1 MKLTPLFVLVLFAL
15 CGTRTSFAQ
24 KAEDALRKGNEYYR
38 NGDHV
43 AAGQAYQQ
51 ANTADPNDMR
61 ATFNLGDAEYKQGK
75 FPEAQQ
81 QFEQSALRSKDPV
94 EQARA
99 YHNIG
104 NSWLGQK
111 KPEEA
116 IKAYREA
123 LRRDPSDEDT
133 RYNLAYAQRMLQQQ
147 QQQQQN
153 DQKKDEEKDEEKKDE
168 QQEKKDQDEQEE
180 QEKKDQEQKQ
190 DQQQKQDQKQ
200 DQKQEGDP
208 QQAQQM
214 SKQDA
219 ERILDALDRQ
229 EQKVQEKVREKQ
241 RVGVR
246 VPTEK
251 DW

>member
-1 MKLTPLFVLVLFAL
+1 MKSALPSFLVLLAVS
-15 CGTRTSFAQ
+15 GAQITTAQ
-24 KAEDALRKGNEYYR
+24 KAEDALRKGNDYYR
-38 NGDHV
+38 KGDHV

-51 ANTADPNDMR
+51 ANSADPNDMR

-104 NSWLGQK
+104 NAWLGQK

-147 QQQQQN
+147 QEQQKN
-153 DQKKDEEKDEEKKDE
+153 DQKKDENKDEEKKD
-168 QQEKKDQDEQEE
+168 QEKQD
-180 QEKKDQEQKQ
+180 QEKQQDQQKKDEEQEQKQ
-190 DQQQKQDQKQ
+190 DQQQKQDQPK
-200 DQKQEGDP
+200 EGEP
-208 QQAQQM
+208 QQPQQM

>member
-1 MKLTPLFVLVLFAL
+1 MTRTSPTTLVLFAL
-15 CGTRTSFAQ
+15 CINHASIAQ
-24 KAEDALRKGNEYYR
+24 EAEDALRKGNEFYR
-38 NGDHV
+38 KGDHV

-51 ANTADPNDMR
+51 ANAADPNDLR

-81 QFEQSALRSKDPV
+81 QFEQSALRAKDSV

-153 DQKKDEEKDEEKKDE
+153 DQNKDENKDEEKKDE
-168 QQEKKDQDEQEE
+168 QQEKKGQEE
-180 QEKKDQEQKQ
+180 QDKKDQEQKQ
-190 DQQQKQDQKQ
+190 DQQQKQ

-241 RVGVR
+241 RVGVK
-246 VPTEK
+246 VPTDK

>member
-1 MKLTPLFVLVLFAL
+1 MKLTPLFVLLLLAL

-38 NGDHV
+38 KGDHV

-147 QQQQQN
+147 HSSN
-153 DQKKDEEKDEEKKDE
+153 RTIRIRTRTRTTKRRTSNRRRKIKRNRRSRKRKTRNR
-168 QQEKKDQDEQEE
+168 
-180 QEKKDQEQKQ
+180 
-190 DQQQKQDQKQ
+190 
-200 DQKQEGDP
+200 
-208 QQAQQM
+208 
-214 SKQDA
+214 SKTKSRS
-219 ERILDALDRQ
+219 RINRRKAIPNRPS
-229 EQKVQEKVREKQ
+229 K
-241 RVGVR
+241 
-246 VPTEK
+246 
-251 DW
+251 